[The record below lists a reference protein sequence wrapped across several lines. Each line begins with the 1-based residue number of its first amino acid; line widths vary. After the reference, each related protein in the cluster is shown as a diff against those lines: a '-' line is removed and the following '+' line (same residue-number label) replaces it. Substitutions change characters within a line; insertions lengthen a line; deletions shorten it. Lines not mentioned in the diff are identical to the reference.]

1 MRSRLLAGTAM
12 LIAGLATASA
22 QSAQNTPGGARH
34 LARSGVH
41 DALRSQP
48 SPQPRHRAPDTALR
62 TAELQA
68 VARRSSAGQSAP
80 RNGRRD
86 LLPPV
91 KHNDASLRPT
101 RDRPRSDR
109 NGLTTDRSVWDRS
122 FAQGRLRPTQ
132 DRPEH
137 RHSDRHRPDDLS
149 GVRSQAGAATTHR
162 DRRSRS
168 PRTSKTGAAE
178 ANATKI
184 GAGEADIRKVQ
195 EALKQQGFNI
205 GDVDGK
211 LGRHTKDA
219 LIAFQKQHGF
229 QTTGKVDRQTLQ
241 ALNAGAPAA
250 GPGGS
255 PATPAASAPQG
266 AEPATTGQGGG
277 APPPAAVPQ
286 PVDEMAPP
294 APAIPPMPDN
304 SATGRVPSG
313 SPQDDDTLRKDKR

>member
-1 MRSRLLAGTAM
+1 MRSRLLASTAI

-22 QSAQNTPGGARH
+22 QSAQNTPGGARG
-34 LARSGVH
+34 LARDGVH
-41 DALRSQP
+41 SALRNQP
-48 SPQPRHRAPDTALR
+48 SGQLRHRTPDAALR
-62 TAELQA
+62 TAELSA

-91 KHNDASLRPT
+91 KHNDASLQPT
-101 RDRPRSDR
+101 RDRP
-109 NGLTTDRSVWDRS
+109 
-122 FAQGRLRPTQ
+122 
-132 DRPEH
+132 EH
-137 RHSDRHRPDDLS
+137 RRSDRHRPDDLH
-149 GVRSQAGAATTHR
+149 GVRGRTAHP
-162 DRRSRS
+162 DRRRRS
-168 PRTSKTGAAE
+168 PTTSRTGAVE
-178 ANATKI
+178 ADATKI
-184 GAGEADIRKVQ
+184 STGVADIRKVQ

-229 QTTGKVDRQTLQ
+229 QTTGKLDRQTLQ
-241 ALNAGAPAA
+241 ALNARAAAPA

-255 PATPAASAPQG
+255 RASSATSAPQG

-313 SPQDDDTLRKDKR
+313 SPQDDDTLPREER